1 MTPKNTLSLT
11 TLKTTL
17 THAHPVVLR
26 RPATKATRASPAAWR
41 GGACRGAAATGRGG
55 GVAGVMDG
63 VVCARW
69 GGRARG
75 ARPARPALCE
85 KWDSERCEG
94 GSCWADTKKN
104 APPPPRAVY
113 TTNQQK
119 LGPRKR
125 CPTAPQRVPGALV
138 KPQQSAE
145 QKTRRMVS
153 GRGGGWLAPLTD
165 AALSRHPVRCTA

>member
-1 MTPKNTLSLT
+1 MHIRSSCVALPPKL
-11 TLKTTL
+11 
-17 THAHPVVLR
+17 PER
-26 RPATKATRASPAAWR
+26 RPRLGVVARAAARPQLGVAAAWLAAWMVWCVR
-41 GGACRGAAATGRGG
+41 AGGGARVVRGPRGRLCVKSGT
-55 GVAGVMDG
+55 
-63 VVCARW
+63 ARDV
-69 GGRARG
+69 RAV
-75 ARPARPALCE
+75 
-85 KWDSERCEG
+85 

-119 LGPRKR
+119 LSPRKR

-138 KPQQSAE
+138 KPQQSAK